1 MRLVALLLTLLLL
14 GLAGQS
20 GYALWQRMQAPPA
33 APPTLTALLP
43 QAGQSGAETPAP
55 ARRWPPLFGEPQP
68 PAPPAPPVQAEPQPP
83 APPMP
88 PVESLGYRLKGV
100 VRNGKADWAIVT
112 HPTGEFLLKVGDA
125 LTEDLTVVAIE
136 AEGLWLSRAG
146 DSDDRVL
153 LGFESQ
159 SQ

>member
-1 MRLVALLLTLLLL
+1 MRFVALLLTLLLL
-14 GLAGQS
+14 GLAGHS
-20 GYALWQRMQAPPA
+20 GLALWQRMQAPPE
-33 APPTLTALLP
+33 APPSLSALLP
-43 QAGQSGAETPAP
+43 REGTSGTDTPAP

-68 PAPPAPPVQAEPQPP
+68 PAPPVQAEPQPP

-88 PVESLGYRLKGV
+88 PIESLGYRLKGV

-112 HPTGEFLLKVGDA
+112 HPTGDVLLKVGDP

-136 AEGLWLSRAG
+136 AEGLWLSRSGNSA
-146 DSDDRVL
+146 DRVL